1 MWRGDP
7 SRPVVLI
14 DTPGLCADE
23 EDDEKADTRIVLEIV
38 NILKK
43 FGHINAFVIVLKSGQ
58 SRYVG
63 QVWQTNSTLLFLAI
77 KIKYSFYFVRPFLAP
92 LDLKSKIKM

>member
-1 MWRGDP
+1 MSEHSNPSNDVDDVREGLWRGDP
-7 SRPVVLI
+7 GRPVVLI

-23 EDDEKADTRIVLEIV
+23 EDDDKADTRIVLEIV

-58 SRYVG
+58 SRYAG
-63 QVWQTNSTLLFLAI
+63 QIWPRIQLCYLLA
-77 KIKYSFYFVRPFLAP
+77 VR
-92 LDLKSKIKM
+92 I